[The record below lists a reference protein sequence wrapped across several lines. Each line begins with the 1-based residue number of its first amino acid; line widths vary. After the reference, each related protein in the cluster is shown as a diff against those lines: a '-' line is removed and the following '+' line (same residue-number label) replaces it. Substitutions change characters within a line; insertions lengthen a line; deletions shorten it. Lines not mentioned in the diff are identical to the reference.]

1 MKLVQAAILSSI
13 AAFAFT
19 VNAAE
24 ITAPSVD
31 AADTVTKTTTTTTS
45 ANSGGSITETVET
58 IKGDASAIKQHVK
71 DGNYTELPTD
81 KQKLGQDVDN
91 AKSQLKNSF
100 SFGSGDSSVK

>member
-31 AADTVTKTTTTTTS
+31 AADTVTKTTTTTS
-45 ANSGGSITETVET
+45 ANAGGSITETVET

-71 DGNYTELPTD
+71 DGSYTELPTD

>member
-45 ANSGGSITETVET
+45 ANSGGTVET

-71 DGNYTELPTD
+71 DGSYTELPTD

>member
-58 IKGDASAIKQHVK
+58 IKGDAS
-71 DGNYTELPTD
+71 DGSYTELPTD

>member
-1 MKLVQAAILSSI
+1 MKFVHAAILSSI
-13 AAFAFT
+13 VAFAFT

-24 ITAPSVD
+24 ITAPSAE

-45 ANSGGSITETVET
+45 SNSGGSITETVET
-58 IKGDASAIKQHVK
+58 IKGDASTIKQHVK
-71 DGNYTELPTD
+71 DGSYTELSTD
-81 KQKLGQDVDN
+81 KQKLDQDVAG